1 MLPFPPK
8 VLRRILLA
16 VGLLAIGAAF
26 AAAYSSGLLPWPGKE
41 SPARDTEVAKQD
53 TKIKITAT
61 TDFTQKITYLKCG
74 DEETFHSKPADNLV
88 GLTAAQVQKVYTGW
102 TMDKFDTQEVAL
114 SLKVDSYCR
123 EHANNM
129 FIGVKDGYVA
139 VFAGRPGPRAIV
151 REITKIPIQ
160 QLTAEDIEELKRG
173 MVVKSREELLRTL
186 EGMQAQ

>member
-1 MLPFPPK
+1 MWPFPPK
-8 VLRRILLA
+8 ARRRILLA
-16 VGLLAIGAAF
+16 AALLATAAAL
-26 AAAYSSGLLPWPGKE
+26 AAAYTSGVLPWPGKE

-53 TKIKITAT
+53 TKIKITAA

-74 DEETFHSKPADNLV
+74 DEETFRSKPADNLV
-88 GLTAAQVQKVYTGW
+88 GLNAAQVQKIYSGW
-102 TMDKFDTQEVAL
+102 AIDKFDSKEVAM

-123 EHANNM
+123 EHANNT

-151 REITKIPIQ
+151 REITKIPVQ
-160 QLTAEDIEELKRG
+160 QLSAEDIAELRQG

-186 EGMQAQ
+186 EGMQSQ